1 MAAAANTAT
10 GGIGCLR
17 QASYPACPHHDVS
30 QRVSTNSQGEP
41 TVSFRQLIRHRGI
54 VATASAGVA
63 VVIAGGAFAAVSAG
77 GSGHE
82 SLATAANSHTVSGNK
97 KSVHVKPLP
106 PLQILSVSPSSGAK
120 YVNGAGTITVTFN
133 EKLADDSPLPTLSP
147 AVKGSWSIS
156 GDTATFQPQVG
167 YTEDTHVTLHV
178 PGGSSGVEASG
189 RTASGITTT
198 AATDAGLLAKS
209 ADYSFTTGS
218 YSTLGLQEM
227 LTQLGY
233 LPFTFTPSSS
243 STPALSSDDA
253 NALLSAAYDPPAGTF
268 TFKSG
273 YPSQLTSQWSA
284 GQGNELDT
292 GAVMAFEDNVDL
304 TMDGIAGPQ
313 VWSNLLTAVAKNQQ
327 NPNGYTYVLVNQND
341 PETAKVYHDG
351 KLIETTLVNTGIP
364 GRSTVDGTFPVYSRF
379 QVTQMT
385 GLNPDGTKYDDT
397 VYWVS
402 YFNGGDA
409 LHYYPRAGYGYYQS
423 LGCVEMPLDAAK
435 YIWQYT
441 TYGTLVTVEGPVS

>member
-1 MAAAANTAT
+1 
-10 GGIGCLR
+10 
-17 QASYPACPHHDVS
+17 
-30 QRVSTNSQGEP
+30 
-41 TVSFRQLIRHRGI
+41 VSFRQLIRHRGI
-54 VATASAGVA
+54 VATASGAVA
-63 VVIAGGAFAAVSAG
+63 VVIAGGAFAAVS
-77 GSGHE
+77 SGNSHE
-82 SLATAANSHTVSGNK
+82 SLATAANSHTVSGSK
-97 KSVHVKPLP
+97 KPAPVKPLA
-106 PLQILSVSPSSGAK
+106 PLRILSVSPSGDAK
-120 YVNGAGTITVTFN
+120 GINGANPIKVTFN
-133 EKLADDSPLPTLSP
+133 EKLAADSPLPSLYPQVS
-147 AVKGSWSIS
+147 GNWSIS
-156 GDTATFQPQVG
+156 GDTATFQPKVG
-167 YTEDTHVTLHV
+167 YTQDTHVSLHV
-178 PGGSSGVEASG
+178 PGGSSGVQADG
-189 RTASGITTT
+189 AVTGGITTT

-209 ADYSFTTGS
+209 ADYSFTTGT

-233 LPFTFTPSSS
+233 LPFTFTPSNPA
-243 STPALSSDDA
+243 TPALSADNA
-253 NALLSAAYDPPAGTF
+253 NALLSAAYYAPAGTF

-292 GAVMAFEDNVDL
+292 GAIMAFEDNTNL
-304 TMDGIAGPQ
+304 TMDGLAGPE

-327 NPNGYTYVLVNQND
+327 NPNGYTYVLVNQNS

-351 KLIETTLVNTGIP
+351 KLIQTTLVNTGIP

-409 LHYYPRAGYGYYQS
+409 LHYYPRGGYGYYQS
-423 LGCVEMPLDAAK
+423 LGCVEMPYDAAE
-435 YIWQYT
+435 YIWKYT